1 MLDGPDGAGKSTQA
15 RILSEHLEQRGKKVL
30 LLREPGGTRAGEAI
44 RKILLEQREGGDHL
58 SALAET
64 FLFQAAR
71 AQLIE
76 EVVKP
81 ALAAG
86 TWVIC
91 DRFSLSTLVYQGLA
105 GGVDTGVIEKLTS
118 IATAG
123 VKPDRYLVVWVPT
136 NVGVER
142 RADRAADRMES
153 KGDVFLRAV
162 ADSFRK
168 AAKREPKKYRL
179 IDGQGS
185 LDDVRERIWS
195 EVEPLFAGHTGSQRQ
210 AALGTRGQASSGTRR
225 GTGSK

>member
-15 RILSEHLEQRGKKVL
+15 RMLVEHLERRGLKVV
-30 LLREPGGTRAGEAI
+30 LLREPGGTAAGEAI
-44 RKILLEQREGGDHL
+44 RKILLEQREGKDHL

-105 GGVDTGVIEKLTS
+105 GGVDTNAIEKLS
-118 IATAG
+118 AIATAG
-123 VKPDRYLVVWVPT
+123 VRPDRYVVVWVPT
-136 NVGVER
+136 ETGIER

-153 KGDVFLRAV
+153 KGRAFLKAV
-162 ADSFRK
+162 ADSFRST
-168 AAKREPKKYRL
+168 ARREPTKYRL
-179 IDGQGS
+179 VDGRGSIDE
-185 LDDVRERIWS
+185 VRGRIWD
-195 EVEPLFAGHTGSQRQ
+195 EVEPLLKKG
-210 AALGTRGQASSGTRR
+210 
-225 GTGSK
+225 

>member
-15 RILSEHLEQRGKKVL
+15 RILSEHLEQRGVKVL
-30 LLREPGGTRAGEAI
+30 LLRDPGGTAAGESI

-58 SALAET
+58 SPLAET

-105 GGVDTGVIEKLTS
+105 GGVDTGVIEKLS
-118 IATAG
+118 AIATAG

-136 NVGVER
+136 KIGIER

-153 KGDVFLRAV
+153 KGDKFLRAV
-162 ADSFRK
+162 ADAFRNT
-168 AAKREPKKYRL
+168 AKREPKKYRM

-185 LDDVRERIWS
+185 LDDVRERIWNA
-195 EVEPLFAGHTGSQRQ
+195 VEPL
-210 AALGTRGQASSGTRR
+210 L
-225 GTGSK
+225 KK